1 MNKTPHTSTFPLDLP
16 MQCIR
21 ASGIERGV
29 VLDPFMGSGTTAL
42 AAKLLGFDFIG
53 FELNAENVT
62 IAQDRIDSAVGG
74 LLKDATS
81 SNATS
86 DIQSKRPESSS
97 AASLFEG

>member
-1 MNKTPHTSTFPLDLP
+1 

-21 ASGIERGV
+21 ASGVEHGI

-62 IAQDRIDSAVGG
+62 IALDRIDSAVGG

-86 DIQSKRPESSS
+86 DIQSKRSESSS
-97 AASLFEG
+97 VVSLFEG